1 MEILQGMDDMAE
13 RYIRQ
18 QLQPSNWKLTEVM
31 PSAPS
36 GADLPDGYLNQKEMI
51 CRWQEQEYL
60 RDMDRFPHLNP
71 LWYGPKQRRMKVEL
85 PSDVPTTIVPK
96 DMKATMKEMRALK
109 K

>member
-1 MEILQGMDDMAE
+1 
-13 RYIRQ
+13 
-18 QLQPSNWKLTEVM
+18 
-31 PSAPS
+31 
-36 GADLPDGYLNQKEMI
+36 
-51 CRWQEQEYL
+51 
-60 RDMDRFPHLNP
+60 MDRFPHLNP